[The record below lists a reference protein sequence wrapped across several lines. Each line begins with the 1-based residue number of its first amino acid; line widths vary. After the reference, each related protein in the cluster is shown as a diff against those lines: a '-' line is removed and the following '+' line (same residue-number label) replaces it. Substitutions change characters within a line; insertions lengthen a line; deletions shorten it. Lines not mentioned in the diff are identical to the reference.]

1 MIYTIIE
8 LCITVVIIG
17 FFLVILGA
25 IFSISC
31 FATFVKGFFK
41 NIKLVDSV
49 FLFFVLFLSLAFVL
63 NIHIAI
69 SGIAALVVAFA
80 VYKIMNT
87 NIGYLVF
94 SILFTPTWAFTFSF
108 IFYLFNHNKLHS
120 GILFVSLLIIAAY
133 AHYSQKDDLFY
144 LDFHLPKRNKKPKL
158 KKAQEIRDLSPDD
171 IVEWIDPDKIS
182 ATYKS
187 DSNIIIGKS
196 DTNEAVEIE
205 VVDNE
210 EYEADLF
217 EKWSSRKEYS

>member
-94 SILFTPTWAFTFSF
+94 SILFTPAWAFSFSF
-108 IFYLFNHNKLHS
+108 IFYLFNRNKLHS
-120 GILFVSLLIIAAY
+120 GILFASLLIIAAY
-133 AHYSQKDDLFY
+133 AHYSQRDDLFY
-144 LDFHLPKRNKKPKL
+144 LDFHLPQREKKPKL
-158 KKAQEIRDLSPDD
+158 KKEHIKKNKSPK
-171 IVEWIDPDKIS
+171 VRTEAVPKPDN
-182 ATYKS
+182 
-187 DSNIIIGKS
+187 DIIIGRTE
-196 DTNEAVEIE
+196 TNEAVVVE
-205 VVDNE
+205 VVDEE
-210 EYEADLF
+210 EYEANRF
-217 EKWSSRKEYS
+217 NAWSSRKKYS